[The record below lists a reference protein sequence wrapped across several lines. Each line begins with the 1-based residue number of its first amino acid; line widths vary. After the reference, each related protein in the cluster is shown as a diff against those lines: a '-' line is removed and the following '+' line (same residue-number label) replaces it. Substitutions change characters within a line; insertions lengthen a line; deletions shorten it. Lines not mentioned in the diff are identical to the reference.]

1 MDKNL
6 KAVFKLVKN
15 VESENGIVQVGQG
28 LGPMVIKPVI
38 MGRVIQYRDVTK
50 SKEDE

>member
-28 LGPMVIKPVI
+28 LGPMVIKPVV
-38 MGRVIQYRDVTK
+38 MGGVIQNRDVTK